1 MATPAQAQALSE
13 RQSGQDPLGYWLA
26 QEAAGGIDEPAAGPA
41 VADERILAGGW
52 WLLPVLVMALPIW
65 GVILWIV
72 LR

>member
-1 MATPAQAQALSE
+1 MAAAAQAQTPSE
-13 RQSGQDPLGYWLA
+13 RPSGPDPLGHWLA
-26 QEAAGGIDEPAAGPA
+26 QEAAGGIDGPAAGPA
-41 VADERILAGGW
+41 VAEERILAGGW